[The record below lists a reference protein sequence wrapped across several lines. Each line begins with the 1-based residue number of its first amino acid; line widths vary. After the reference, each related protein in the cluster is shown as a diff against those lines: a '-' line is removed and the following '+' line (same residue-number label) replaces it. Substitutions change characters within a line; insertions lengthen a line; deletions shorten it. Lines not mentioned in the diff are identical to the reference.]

1 MFCTGM
7 HLKLQD
13 KEFMFPLNHTPTD
26 FIIKGIS
33 DVPELQ
39 VLIFLVVLLTYL
51 ATLSGNVAILLL
63 VCLNSHLQIPM
74 YIFLAN
80 LSILDIS
87 CSTAALHKIFTM
99 SLLKEISVSYLS
111 CLAQLYIFS
120 SLTSDQFWI
129 LVAMSYDRYVAVCK
143 PLYYHM
149 VMNGRHCAL
158 LASVCWVLGFLEVIP
173 HVTTLSHFTCY
184 KSNKID
190 HFFCDVL
197 PIREIICSDTTS
209 LDLFL
214 VIIGLIH
221 LSSTFTLTFIPYV
234 FIISSILKIK
244 SNTGRLKAF
253 YTCSSHIVVVL
264 IFYMTIIFQYIASK
278 STNSNASNKVF
289 ALLNTAIVP
298 MLNPLIYSLKNKDVK
313 SALKRMI
320 KN

>member
-1 MFCTGM
+1 M

-39 VLIFLVVLLTYL
+39 ALIFLLVLLTYL

-63 VCLNSHLQIPM
+63 VCLNPHLQIPM
-74 YIFLAN
+74 YTFLAN
-80 LSILDIS
+80 LSLLDMS

-99 SLLKEISVSYLS
+99 SLSKEISVSYLS

-173 HVTTLSHFTCY
+173 HVTILSRFTCY

-209 LDLFL
+209 LDLCL
-214 VIIGLIH
+214 VIIGLTH